1 MRKLVTIRKI
11 TNIVPI
17 ENCDNIALGIVDG
30 WTVIIKKSEFSIG
43 DSCVFFEIDSFLP
56 LEPRYEFLKK
66 TTKFDGKEGYRIK
79 TMKMKGVLSQG
90 LALPLSM
97 FPEVSTNDDD
107 VTNRLNVIKFDLE
120 QFYGANTAGPRERK
134 YGSFPTFIPKTDQP
148 RIQNMTHMFLTH
160 KATTFEETLK
170 LDGSSMTC
178 YKIPNKPT
186 LFQRVLSFFGKQL
199 PTHKFGVCSRNVDL
213 KPSDN
218 KVQTFDNFGKKSVY
232 AQSDFWATAIKMDI
246 ENKLPIGYAIQ
257 GELIGPQ
264 IQANHEKVSSL
275 DYFVFDVYDI
285 NKKQYLTPEARRE
298 FCKQNN
304 IQHVPVTNESATPL
318 QMSLEELLAH
328 VDTESMNPGTVS
340 EGRVYKSN
348 SYPTMSFKV
357 INNKY
362 LLKHEK

>member
-1 MRKLVTIRKI
+1 
-11 TNIVPI
+11 
-17 ENCDNIALGIVDG
+17 
-30 WTVIIKKSEFSIG
+30 
-43 DSCVFFEIDSFLP
+43 
-56 LEPRYEFLKK
+56 
-66 TTKFDGKEGYRIK
+66 
-79 TMKMKGVLSQG
+79 
-90 LALPLSM
+90 
-97 FPEVSTNDDD
+97 
-107 VTNRLNVIKFDLE
+107 
-120 QFYGANTAGPRERK
+120 
-134 YGSFPTFIPKTDQP
+134 
-148 RIQNMTHMFLTH
+148 
-160 KATTFEETLK
+160 
-170 LDGSSMTC
+170 MTC
-178 YKIPNKPT
+178 YKTPNKPT

-298 FCKQNN
+298 FCKQYN

>member
-107 VTNRLNVIKFDLE
+107 ITNRLNVIKFDLE

-186 LFQRVLSFFGKQL
+186 LFQRVLAFFGKQL

-298 FCKQNN
+298 FCKQYN

>member
-1 MRKLVTIRKI
+1 MRKLATIRKI

-17 ENCDNIALGIVDG
+17 ENCDNVALAIVDG

-90 LALPLSM
+90 LALPLTM
-97 FPEVSTNDDD
+97 FPEVSTHDDD
-107 VTNRLNVIKFDLE
+107 VTNRLNIIKFDLE

-160 KATTFEETLK
+160 KGTTFEETLK

-199 PTHKFGVCSRNVDL
+199 PTCKFGVCSRNVDL

-218 KVQTFDNFGKKSVY
+218 KVQVFDNFGKKLVY

-257 GELIGPQ
+257 GELIGPS

-298 FCKQNN
+298 FCKQHN
-304 IQHVPVTNESATPL
+304 IQHVPVTNPNATPL

>member
-1 MRKLVTIRKI
+1 MRKLATIRKI

-17 ENCDNIALGIVDG
+17 ENCDNIALAIVDG

-90 LALPLSM
+90 LALPLTM

-107 VTNRLNVIKFDLE
+107 VTNRLNIIKFDLE

-160 KATTFEETLK
+160 KDTTFEETLK

-186 LFQRVLSFFGKQL
+186 LLQRIISFFGKQL
-199 PTHKFGVCSRNVDL
+199 PTYKFGVCSRNVDL

-218 KVQTFDNFGKKSVY
+218 KVQVFDNFGKKSVY

-257 GELIGPQ
+257 GELIGPS

-304 IQHVPVTNESATPL
+304 IQHVPVTNPNATPL

-328 VDTESMNPGTVS
+328 VDTESMNPKTVS

-348 SYPTMSFKV
+348 TNPLLSFKV
-357 INNKY
+357 INNRY
-362 LLKHEK
+362 LLKHEA

>member
-107 VTNRLNVIKFDLE
+107 VTAKLNVIKFDLE

-257 GELIGPQ
+257 GELIGPL

-298 FCKQNN
+298 FCKQHN
-304 IQHVPVTNESATPL
+304 IQHVPVTNTNATPL
-318 QMSLEELLAH
+318 QMTLEELLAH

>member
-17 ENCDNIALGIVDG
+17 ENCDNIALAVVDG

-107 VTNRLNVIKFDLE
+107 VTAKLNVIKFDLE

-160 KATTFEETLK
+160 KNTTFEETLK

-218 KVQTFDNFGKKSVY
+218 KVQVFDNFGKKSVY

-257 GELIGPQ
+257 GELIGPS

-298 FCKQNN
+298 FCKQYN
-304 IQHVPVTNESATPL
+304 IQHVPVTNPNATPL
-318 QMSLEELLAH
+318 QMTLEELLAH

>member
-1 MRKLVTIRKI
+1 
-11 TNIVPI
+11 
-17 ENCDNIALGIVDG
+17 
-30 WTVIIKKSEFSIG
+30 
-43 DSCVFFEIDSFLP
+43 
-56 LEPRYEFLKK
+56 
-66 TTKFDGKEGYRIK
+66 
-79 TMKMKGVLSQG
+79 
-90 LALPLSM
+90 
-97 FPEVSTNDDD
+97 
-107 VTNRLNVIKFDLE
+107 
-120 QFYGANTAGPRERK
+120 
-134 YGSFPTFIPKTDQP
+134 
-148 RIQNMTHMFLTH
+148 
-160 KATTFEETLK
+160 
-170 LDGSSMTC
+170 MTC

-257 GELIGPQ
+257 GELIGPS

-304 IQHVPVTNESATPL
+304 IQHVPVTNPNATPL
-318 QMSLEELLAH
+318 QMTLEELLAH

>member
-1 MRKLVTIRKI
+1 MRKLATIRKI

-17 ENCDNIALGIVDG
+17 ENCDNIALAIVDG

-56 LEPRYEFLKK
+56 LESRYEFLKK

-90 LALPLSM
+90 LALPLTM

-107 VTNRLNVIKFDLE
+107 VTNRLNIIKFDLE

-160 KATTFEETLK
+160 KDTTFEETLK

-178 YKIPNKPT
+178 YKITNKPT

-199 PTHKFGVCSRNVDL
+199 PIYKFGVCSRNVDL

-218 KVQTFDNFGKKSVY
+218 KVQVFDNFGKKSVY

-257 GELIGPQ
+257 GELIGPS

-298 FCKQNN
+298 FCKQYS
-304 IQHVPVTNESATPL
+304 IQHVPVTNPNATPL
-318 QMSLEELLAH
+318 QMTLEELLAH

>member
-17 ENCDNIALGIVDG
+17 ENCDNIALAIVDG

-218 KVQTFDNFGKKSVY
+218 KVQVFDNFGKKSVY
-232 AQSDFWATAIKMDI
+232 AQSDFWTTAIKMDI

-257 GELIGPQ
+257 GELIGPS

-298 FCKQNN
+298 FCKQYN

-318 QMSLEELLAH
+318 QMTLEELLAH

>member
-1 MRKLVTIRKI
+1 MRKLATIRKI

-17 ENCDNIALGIVDG
+17 ENCDNIALAIVDG

-304 IQHVPVTNESATPL
+304 IQHVPVTNPNATPL
-318 QMSLEELLAH
+318 QMTLEELLAH

>member
-1 MRKLVTIRKI
+1 
-11 TNIVPI
+11 
-17 ENCDNIALGIVDG
+17 
-30 WTVIIKKSEFSIG
+30 
-43 DSCVFFEIDSFLP
+43 
-56 LEPRYEFLKK
+56 
-66 TTKFDGKEGYRIK
+66 
-79 TMKMKGVLSQG
+79 MKGVLSQG
-90 LALPLSM
+90 LALPLTM

-107 VTNRLNVIKFDLE
+107 VTTKLNVIKFDLE

-134 YGSFPTFIPKTDQP
+134 FGSFPTFIPKTDQP

-160 KATTFEETLK
+160 KDTTFEETLK

-199 PTHKFGVCSRNVDL
+199 PTYKFGVCSRNVDL
-213 KPSDN
+213 EPSDN
-218 KVQTFDNFGKKSVY
+218 KVQVFDNFGKKSVY

-257 GELIGPQ
+257 GELIGPS

-285 NKKQYLTPEARRE
+285 NKKQYLIPEDRRE
-298 FCKQNN
+298 FCKQHN
-304 IQHVPVTNESATPL
+304 IQHVPVTNPNATPL

>member
-1 MRKLVTIRKI
+1 MRKLATIRKI

-17 ENCDNIALGIVDG
+17 ENCDNIALAIVDG

-56 LEPRYEFLKK
+56 IEPRYEFLKK

-90 LALPLSM
+90 LALPLTM
-97 FPEVSTNDDD
+97 FPEVSTDDDD
-107 VTNRLNVIKFDLE
+107 VTAKLNIIKFDLE

-160 KATTFEETLK
+160 KGTTFEETLK

-199 PTHKFGVCSRNVDL
+199 PTYKFGVCSRNVDL

-218 KVQTFDNFGKKSVY
+218 KVQVFDNFGKKSVY

-257 GELIGPQ
+257 GELIGPS

-275 DYFVFDVYDI
+275 DYFVFDVFDI

-298 FCKQNN
+298 FCKHNN
-304 IQHVPVTNESATPL
+304 IQHVPVTNPNATPL
-318 QMSLEELLAH
+318 QMTLEELLAH

>member
-1 MRKLVTIRKI
+1 
-11 TNIVPI
+11 
-17 ENCDNIALGIVDG
+17 
-30 WTVIIKKSEFSIG
+30 
-43 DSCVFFEIDSFLP
+43 
-56 LEPRYEFLKK
+56 
-66 TTKFDGKEGYRIK
+66 
-79 TMKMKGVLSQG
+79 MKMKGVLSQG
-90 LALPLSM
+90 LALPLTM
-97 FPEVSTNDDD
+97 FPEVSTDDDD
-107 VTNRLNVIKFDLE
+107 VTNRLNIIKFDLE

-134 YGSFPTFIPKTDQP
+134 FGSFPTFIPKTDQP

-160 KATTFEETLK
+160 KGTTFEETLK

-186 LFQRVLSFFGKQL
+186 LLQRVLSFFGKQL
-199 PTHKFGVCSRNVDL
+199 PTYKFGVCSRNVDL

-218 KVQTFDNFGKKSVY
+218 KVQVLDNFGKKSVY

-257 GELIGPQ
+257 GELIGPS

-304 IQHVPVTNESATPL
+304 IQHVPVTNPNATPL
-318 QMSLEELLAH
+318 QMTLEELLAH

>member
-1 MRKLVTIRKI
+1 MRKLATIRKI

-17 ENCDNIALGIVDG
+17 ENCDNIALAIVDG

-90 LALPLSM
+90 LALPLTM

-107 VTNRLNVIKFDLE
+107 VTAKLNIIKFDLE

-134 YGSFPTFIPKTDQP
+134 YDSFPTFIPKTDQP

>member
-17 ENCDNIALGIVDG
+17 ENCDNIALAIVDG

-56 LEPRYEFLKK
+56 LEQRYEFLKK

-148 RIQNMTHMFLTH
+148 RIQNITHMFLTH
-160 KATTFEETLK
+160 KTTTFEETLK

-246 ENKLPIGYAIQ
+246 EDKLPIGYAIQ

-304 IQHVPVTNESATPL
+304 IQHVPVTNPNSTPL
-318 QMSLEELLAH
+318 QMTLEELLAH

>member
-97 FPEVSTNDDD
+97 FPEVSTSDDD
-107 VTNRLNVIKFDLE
+107 VTAKLNVIKFDLE

-134 YGSFPTFIPKTDQP
+134 FGSFPTFIPKTDQP

-199 PTHKFGVCSRNVDL
+199 PVYKFGVCSRNVDL

-218 KVQTFDNFGKKSVY
+218 KVQAFDNFGKKSVY

-298 FCKQNN
+298 FCKQYN

>member
-1 MRKLVTIRKI
+1 MRKLATIRKI

-17 ENCDNIALGIVDG
+17 ENCDNIALAIVDG

-90 LALPLSM
+90 LALPLTM

-107 VTNRLNVIKFDLE
+107 VTTKLNIIKFDLE

-160 KATTFEETLK
+160 KDTTFEETLK

-186 LFQRVLSFFGKQL
+186 LLQRVLSFFGKQL

-213 KPSDN
+213 EPSDN
-218 KVQTFDNFGKKSVY
+218 KVQVFDNFGKKSVY

-257 GELIGPQ
+257 GELIGPS

-298 FCKQNN
+298 FCKQHN
-304 IQHVPVTNESATPL
+304 IQHVPVTNPNATPL

>member
-1 MRKLVTIRKI
+1 MRKLATIRKI

-17 ENCDNIALGIVDG
+17 ENCDNIALAIVDG

-56 LEPRYEFLKK
+56 IEPRYEFLKK

-90 LALPLSM
+90 LALPLTM

-107 VTNRLNVIKFDLE
+107 VTAKLNIIKFDLE
-120 QFYGANTAGPRERK
+120 QFYGANTAGPRERE

-160 KATTFEETLK
+160 KGTTFEETLK

-199 PTHKFGVCSRNVDL
+199 PTYKFGVCSRNVDL

-218 KVQTFDNFGKKSVY
+218 KVQVFDNFGKKSVY

-257 GELIGPQ
+257 GELIGPS

-275 DYFVFDVYDI
+275 DYFVFDVFDI

-298 FCKQNN
+298 FCKQHN
-304 IQHVPVTNESATPL
+304 IQHVPVTNTNATPL
-318 QMSLEELLAH
+318 QMTLEELLAH